1 MESLKLDQ
9 FLQILK
15 SSGLWLEGGLVGEA
29 SSVLADTRKLK
40 TLGAGEKVLF
50 FARKGVTFDGHDFL
64 SEIDA
69 SPSVIGIVGE
79 RLPVGVSLKKP
90 FIRVRSSAQAMAL
103 AVKSFWADP
112 SAQMFLAAVTGT
124 NGKTTTTFLM
134 QSLLRVLG
142 HRVARFGT
150 IETEFEGFS
159 IPSEL
164 TTPDFEELQ
173 RRFAD
178 LKSKGATAA
187 VFEASSH
194 ALDQGRLLGLEVDAA
209 IFTNLTAEH
218 LDYHRTMENYYVA
231 KRKLFT
237 ELLKTSSKKQ
247 KWAVVPDDGSFGTR
261 LIEDLKGISDLDV
274 VVWTADSTRA
284 HCSRYFLKSFKT
296 ALSGTE
302 LEVVN
307 SKTQTAHRF
316 RSFLPGNY
324 NAENVMGMI
333 ALGLALNATPEQIQ
347 QGLDQMSPVSG
358 RLERVSRVGQGFV
371 FVDYA
376 HTPDALENVLSTLRV
391 LTKGKLKVV
400 FGCGGDRDRA
410 KRPKMGEVA
419 ELYADEI
426 FVTSDNPRTE
436 DPDGIIREIVQG
448 MQRLKPCR
456 IDVDRRKTIE
466 RALKDL
472 GPDDVLLIAG
482 KGHEKYQIIGT
493 QKLPFDDREVVQSF
507 SSS

>member
-1 MESLKLDQ
+1 MESLKLDD
-9 FLQILK
+9 FLKVLK
-15 SSGLWLEGGLVGEA
+15 SVGLWLEGSLSGEV

-40 TLGAGEKVLF
+40 SLGPSEKVMF

-64 SEIDA
+64 QEIA
-69 SPSVIGIVGE
+69 ACPQVIGIVGE
-79 RLPVGVSLKKP
+79 RLPVGLALQKP

-103 AVKSFWADP
+103 AVKSFWGDP
-112 SAQMFLAAVTGT
+112 SAKMLLAAVTGT
-124 NGKTTTTFLM
+124 NGKTTSTFLM
-134 QSLLRVLG
+134 QSLLSVLG
-142 HRVARFGT
+142 YRVARFGT

-173 RRFAD
+173 RRLAD
-178 LKSKGATAA
+178 LQAKGATAA

-194 ALDQGRLLGLEVDAA
+194 ALEQGRLLGLEVDAT

-218 LDYHRTMENYYVA
+218 LDYHRTMENYYSA

-237 ELLKTSSKKQ
+237 ELLKSSAKKR
-247 KWAVVPDDGSFGTR
+247 KWAVVPDDGSFGSR
-261 LIEDLKGISDLDV
+261 LIEDLKGVAEVDL
-274 VVWTADSTRA
+274 VVWTADTARA
-284 HCSRYFLKSFKT
+284 KAAGYFLKSYQT
-296 ALSGTE
+296 SLSGTQ
-302 LEVVN
+302 LEVVDC
-307 SKTQTAHRF
+307 KTQSAHSF
-316 RSFLPGNY
+316 HSFLPGHY

-333 ALGLALNATPEQIQ
+333 ALGFALGASPDQIQ
-347 QGLDQMSPVSG
+347 QSLDKMSPVSG
-358 RLERVSRVGQGFV
+358 RLERVTRSGQGFV

-376 HTPDALENVLSTLRV
+376 HTPDALENVLSTLRG

-436 DPDGIIREIVQG
+436 DPEGIIREIVQG

-456 IDVDRRKTIE
+456 IEVDRRKTIE

-472 GPDDVLLIAG
+472 GAEDVLLIAG
-482 KGHEKYQIIGT
+482 KGHEKYQIVGT

-507 SSS
+507 SGS

>member
-1 MESLKLDQ
+1 VESLKLSS
-9 FLQILK
+9 FLQLLQ
-15 SSGLWLEGGLVGEA
+15 SSGLWLEGTLSGDA
-29 SSVLADTRKLK
+29 TSVLADTRKL
-40 TLGAGEKVLF
+40 TGLGSSEKVLF

-64 SEIDA
+64 QEIDA
-69 SPSVIGIVGE
+69 CPQVIGIVGE
-79 RLPVGVSLKKP
+79 RLPVGLALQKP

-103 AVKSFWADP
+103 AVKSLWEDP
-112 SAQMFLAAVTGT
+112 SSKMLLAAVTGT

-134 QSLLRVLG
+134 QSLLSVLG
-142 HRVARFGT
+142 YRVARFGT

-173 RRFAD
+173 RRLAD
-178 LKSKGATAA
+178 LGSKGATAA

-194 ALDQGRLLGLEVDAA
+194 ALDQGRLLGLEVDATV
-209 IFTNLTAEH
+209 FTNLTAEH
-218 LDYHRTMENYYVA
+218 LDYHRSMENYYAA

-237 ELLKTSSKKQ
+237 ELLKSSAKKK
-247 KWAVVPDDGSFGTR
+247 KWAVVPDDGSFGSR
-261 LIEDLKGISDLDV
+261 LIEDLKGVSEIAL
-274 VVWTADSTRA
+274 VVWTSNPGKSKAADYLLR
-284 HCSRYFLKSFKT
+284 SFET
-296 ALSGTE
+296 SLSGTQ
-302 LEVVN
+302 LEVVDC
-307 SKTQTAHRF
+307 KTQKAFSFH
-316 RSFLPGNY
+316 SFLPGHY

-333 ALGLALNATPEQIQ
+333 ALGFALGASPAQIQ
-347 QGLDQMSPVSG
+347 QSLDKMSPVSG
-358 RLERVSRVGQGFV
+358 RLERVVRDGQGFV

-376 HTPDALENVLSTLRV
+376 HTPDALENVLRTLRG

-400 FGCGGDRDRA
+400 FGCGGDRDRG

-436 DPDGIIREIVQG
+436 DPEGIIREIVQG

-472 GPDDVLLIAG
+472 GVEDVLLIAG

-507 SSS
+507 SGS